1 MHSDS
6 SWIIFGLTT
15 NLLCIFDICWVP
27 TAVVLAKND
36 VLLLV
41 PTGEVLEL
49 GFPKCFF
56 NKSLIKWGKIVSCL
70 MQYSKKCGNDQK
82 LRCSSSIATEH
93 LNFKILS
100 FLLYGYHT
108 PQLKNKAIFATVFS
122 PHNFKLFTKPL
133 IKIFLG

>member
-27 TAVVLAKND
+27 TAVVLVKND

-122 PHNFKLFTKPL
+122 PHNFKLLPSH
-133 IKIFLG
+133 